1 MGYYDA
7 PEDWVCPICE
17 DEGCEGCPGYEH
29 FLDTTEPD
37 WVLADDDDDGLTRQ
51 DYIEIELDI
60 LLERDEKDD
69 TDFIVKTYLA

>member
-7 PEDWVCPICE
+7 PEEIICGICRDVE
-17 DEGCEGCPGYEH
+17 CEGCPGFENYI
-29 FLDTTEPD
+29 EPAEPE
-37 WVLADDDDDGLTRQ
+37 WIWEDDDDGLTRQ

-69 TDFIVKTYLA
+69 TDFIFKTYLA